1 MKTSYVWWIF
11 VSIHTCCFVTF
22 QLGEGSWSLFEFSQW
37 EYIKK
42 KKKLSKTQLSPESIQ
57 DSESGKPTNRTSIK
71 FRKLNY
77 QIRPWRLPYKV
88 INWAHSCLIDNLQHF
103 ALFYVACSQR
113 VGFVSYQRQHKIYK
127 EVFRRLKSEN
137 GWWWHCCF
145 GCGQW
150 LRYV

>member
-1 MKTSYVWWIF
+1 MTFRLDPYLLFRHVSARRKLLIAVWDQSVRI
-11 VSIHTCCFVTF
+11 
-22 QLGEGSWSLFEFSQW
+22 
-37 EYIKK
+37 IKK
-42 KKKLSKTQLSPESIQ
+42 KNSKTQLSSESIQ
-57 DSESGKPTNRTSIK
+57 DSESGKPTNGTSIK

-127 EVFRRLKSEN
+127 EVFRRLKTEN

>member
-1 MKTSYVWWIF
+1 MTFRLDPYLLFRHVSARRRLLIAVWDQSVRI
-11 VSIHTCCFVTF
+11 
-22 QLGEGSWSLFEFSQW
+22 
-37 EYIKK
+37 IKK
-42 KKKLSKTQLSPESIQ
+42 KNSKTQLSSESIQ
-57 DSESGKPTNRTSIK
+57 DSESGKPTNGTSIK

-88 INWAHSCLIDNLQHF
+88 INWAHSCLIDNLRYF

-127 EVFRRLKSEN
+127 EVFRRLKTEN